1 MHPLA
6 ALLFI
11 LPLPVHATV
20 PSPPA
25 DQITILY
32 DAFGDRRG
40 LRRDWGFAALVEYGG
55 KRILFDTGND
65 GATFEHNVRALHADL
80 RRLDFVVVS
89 HRHGDHTGGLA
100 YLLTINPGVTI
111 YAPKENFGTFGAEIP
126 SGFVRSDTALPPRM
140 RYYAGA
146 LPPAIVSS
154 TPWPS
159 AHFVRLDTLTEV
171 APGVAIVSTV
181 SRTPGTLEVRELSL
195 ALRTPAGLVLV
206 VGCSHPG
213 IETILAAARPF
224 GEHVHEIFGGLHLV
238 VTPDAEIARLATA
251 LRDEWRVDRLAPGHC
266 TGEPAFEALARAFGD
281 RYVYA
286 GLGTTLKLD

>member
-20 PSPPA
+20 PGPPA